1 VLSRLAALYGKR
13 LAAEARLA
21 SRSKEDAP
29 LISEIT
35 GEVLYDRI
43 RRNSL
48 LVRSGALCYEVFVP
62 SGIASR
68 LRHAPESERRNPLTL
83 YTIYYID
90 GGLGGGHLTP
100 KLVGFLDPLDRE
112 FFEAFTTVPG
122 VGFMK
127 ALKCLVQPLNEIA
140 RAIERGDTAFLTG
153 LPGVGTKTAERIVTE
168 LRGKMAKFALAPG
181 DVPLSIE
188 SEPASELRT
197 EALQVLEQLEYS
209 RAEAQRMVAD
219 IFARHKNLKS
229 IEEFLRKV
237 FEQRQQAANGP

>member
-1 VLSRLAALYGKR
+1 MRGGGA
-13 LAAEARLA
+13 
-21 SRSKEDAP
+21 

-48 LVRSGALCYEVFVP
+48 LVRVDSVCYEVFVP

-68 LRHAPESERRNPLTL
+68 LRHSAEGERRNPRTL

-100 KLVGFLDPLDRE
+100 KLVGFLEPIDRE
-112 FFEAFTTVPG
+112 FFEVFTTVPG

-140 RAIERGDTAFLTG
+140 GAIERGDTVFLTG

-168 LRGKMAKFALAPG
+168 LKGKMAKFALAPSEE
-181 DVPLSIE
+181 PLSI
-188 SEPASELRT
+188 SKEPASELRV
-197 EALQVLEQLEYS
+197 EAQQVLEQLEYS
-209 RAEAQRMVAD
+209 RAEAQRMVAE
-219 IFARHKNLKS
+219 IFARNKNLTS
-229 IEEFLRKV
+229 IDEFLRKV
-237 FEQRQQAANGP
+237 FEQRSQTSEL

>member
-1 VLSRLAALYGKR
+1 LN
-13 LAAEARLA
+13 
-21 SRSKEDAP
+21 

-48 LVRSGALCYEVFVP
+48 LVRANSLCYEVFVP

-68 LRHAPESERRNPLTL
+68 LRHLPEGERRNPMTL

-90 GGLGGGHLTP
+90 GAVGGGHLTP
-100 KLVGFLDPLDRE
+100 KLVGFLDPVDRE

-127 ALKCLVQPLNEIA
+127 ALKCLIQPISEIA
-140 RAIERGDTAFLTG
+140 QAIERGDTLFLTE
-153 LPGVGTKTAERIVTE
+153 LPFVGNKTAERIVME
-168 LRGKMAKFALAPG
+168 LRGKMAKFALTRAEE
-181 DVPLSIE
+181 PLSLE
-188 SEPASELRT
+188 KEPASDLKT
-197 EALQVLEQLEYS
+197 EAQQVLEQLEFS
-209 RAEAQRMVAD
+209 RSEAQRTVAD
-219 IFARHKNLKS
+219 IFARHKSLKS

-237 FEQRQQAANGP
+237 FEQRQEAETGSRD

>member
-1 VLSRLAALYGKR
+1 M
-13 LAAEARLA
+13 
-21 SRSKEDAP
+21 
-29 LISEIT
+29 
-35 GEVLYDRI
+35 
-43 RRNSL
+43 
-48 LVRSGALCYEVFVP
+48 CYEVFVP

-90 GGLGGGHLTP
+90 GGMGGGHLTP

-140 RAIERGDTAFLTG
+140 GAIERGDTTFLTG

-168 LRGKMAKFALAPG
+168 LRGKMAKFALAPSEA
-181 DVPLSIE
+181 PLSIE
-188 SEPASELRT
+188 KEPASELRV
-197 EALQVLEQLEYS
+197 EAQQVLEQLEYS
-209 RAEAQRMVAD
+209 RSEAQRMVAE
-219 IFARHKNLKS
+219 ILARHRNLRT
-229 IEEFLRKV
+229 IEEFLQKV
-237 FEQRQQAANGP
+237 FEQRVQTNPES

>member
-1 VLSRLAALYGKR
+1 
-13 LAAEARLA
+13 
-21 SRSKEDAP
+21 

-43 RRNSL
+43 QRHSL
-48 LVRSGALCYEVFVP
+48 LVRVGALSYEIFVP

-68 LRHAPESERRNPLTL
+68 LRTAAEGERRNPQTF

-112 FFEAFTTVPG
+112 FFETFTTVPG

-127 ALKCLVQPLNEIA
+127 ALKCLIRPINEIA
-140 RAIERGDTAFLTG
+140 RAIERGDSVFLRG
-153 LPGVGTKTAERIVTE
+153 LPSVGPKIAERIITE

-181 DVPLSIE
+181 EEPLSVAE
-188 SEPASELRT
+188 EPLT
-197 EALQVLEQLEYS
+197 QITVEALHALEQIEFPHAQ
-209 RAEAQRMVAD
+209 AERIVAQ
-219 IFARHKNLKS
+219 IFSQNKNLKS
-229 IEEFLRKV
+229 VEEFLRKV
-237 FEQRQQAANGP
+237 FEQRET